1 MEDVSV
7 YSLAKAARE
16 NPEKSAN
23 LGEPQRR
30 DKGQHCV
37 FIDNASC
44 VVFVVVDAE
53 DEPGQAGKKLYCSR
67 RHCSARK
74 RGQAMAE
81 ERAAPQQDTRH
92 QTRWWCP

>member
-37 FIDNASC
+37 FIDNASR
-44 VVFVVVDAE
+44 VFFVVVDAE
-53 DEPGQAGKKLYCSR
+53 DDIR
-67 RHCSARK
+67 RVGGVRDHDHAPFF
-74 RGQAMAE
+74 
-81 ERAAPQQDTRH
+81 RAYSSV
-92 QTRWWCP
+92 